1 MSHVTHHKNTLT
13 LPPLGEGGAKRRMRA
28 LRRTLRPKTRHGDF
42 FKALI
47 RPSGTFS
54 QREKGVSRSFA
65 IALPSKGREKR

>member
-1 MSHVTHHKNTLT
+1 MSSFSHDKKTPT

-28 LRRTLRPKTRHGDF
+28 LRRMLRPKIRHGDF

-54 QREKGVSRSFA
+54 QREKGDLFA
-65 IALPSKGREKR
+65 CTLFTRLREKR